1 MVTRKQ
7 PYDECAVTG
16 SRSLSTPEAATF
28 RRVAI
33 ISDFEEERWRSM
45 DLVSEMLV
53 SHLSDSSSIRA
64 SRICP
69 KFRGRA
75 TRFPIARTQNSFGMI
90 DRLLNRYW
98 DYPRWLKDHI
108 QSFDL
113 FHIVDHSYAHLVN
126 VLPANRTLVTCH
138 DLDAFRVL
146 WGESRSRASWILRPL
161 FKRTLSG
168 LQKAAMV
175 TCDSASVREQMLEYR
190 LLPPDRI
197 KVVPV
202 GVHPVCS
209 PIADNAA
216 DRELTSLIGPRLSEV
231 AELVHVGSTIPRKRI
246 DVLLKIVA
254 RLRTLG
260 QSQVRLLRI
269 GGEFTADQNRLIQQL
284 QIADCIVCLPSLS
297 WPLLAAAYRRADLY
311 LQTSDAEG
319 FGLPIAEAMACKTPV
334 IASDLEVLRE
344 TGGDAASYCAVG
356 EVEEWTASIASLLRE
371 KKENPDRWESR
382 RERSLAQAAKFS
394 WHDFAREMAGLYL
407 ELSAAASLREEA
419 LAARF

>member
-1 MVTRKQ
+1 MVTTIE
-7 PYDECAVTG
+7 PYHAPSGT
-16 SRSLSTPEAATF
+16 RSLATSEIPALK
-28 RRVAI
+28 RVAI
-33 ISDFEEERWRSM
+33 VSDFEEEKWRSM

-53 SHLSDSSSIRA
+53 SRLSDSSSIQA
-64 SRICP
+64 WRICP

-75 TRFPIARTQNSFGMI
+75 TRLPVVRTQNSCRMA

-98 DYPRWLKDHI
+98 DYPRWLKQHL

-113 FHIVDHSYAHLVN
+113 FHVVDHSYAHLVN

-146 WGESRSRASWILRPL
+146 WEESRSRASWILRPL
-161 FKRTLSG
+161 FTRTLSG
-168 LQKAAMV
+168 LQNAAMV

-209 PIADNAA
+209 PVADEAA
-216 DRELTSLIGPRLSEV
+216 DRELTALIGPKSSKV
-231 AELVHVGSTIPRKRI
+231 AELLHVGSTIPRKRI
-246 DVLLKIVA
+246 DVLLRIVA
-254 RLRTLG
+254 RLRASG
-260 QSQVRLLRI
+260 QTEVRLLRI
-269 GGEFTADQNRLIQQL
+269 GADFTAAQTRLIQQL
-284 QIADCIVCLPSLS
+284 QIADMIVCLPSLS

-344 TGGDAASYCAVG
+344 TGGDAACYCVVG
-356 EVEEWTASIASLLRE
+356 EVEEWTTMIASLLRE
-371 KKENPDRWESR
+371 KKENPDMWESR

-394 WHDFAREMAGLYL
+394 WHNFAGEMAGLYL
-407 ELSAAASLREEA
+407 EVSAAANLKKEA
-419 LAARF
+419 LAARS